1 MENDGNKSWCGGDI
15 GRGFGDNTR
24 GGSGN
29 GWIGTGGIGMKNQMG
44 FLGHDSESVA
54 HVKPYLII

>member
-1 MENDGNKSWCGGDI
+1 MENDGKKSWCGGDI
-15 GRGFGDNTR
+15 GRELGDNTR

-44 FLGHDSESVA
+44 FLGHHSESVA
-54 HVKPYLII
+54 HVKP